1 MRHSAEKNPDT
12 IVNNNEQYLHKS
24 SKADEN
30 LFADFLL
37 SFKGG
42 IGGFIVVFLLII
54 LTKLMAFSIQ
64 EASIFTIESIDF
76 IISFWGFIIVSFI
89 QFSHHFK

>member
-1 MRHSAEKNPDT
+1 MRHSAKRNPET
-12 IVNNNEQYLHKS
+12 ILDSNQQYLNKS
-24 SKADEN
+24 GKADEN

-42 IGGFIVVFLLII
+42 IGGFIIVFSLII
-54 LTKLMAFSIQ
+54 LTKLIALSIQ
-64 EASIFTIESIDF
+64 EANIFAIESTDF